1 MLVELAA
8 ALVLIKHGEFQLLDL
23 LEVVVHL
30 ELDPED
36 GVQVINRRLRPSHL

>member
-1 MLVELAA
+1 MELLA
-8 ALVLIKHGEFQLLDL
+8 ALVLVKHGELQLLDF

-36 GVQVINRRLRPSHL
+36 GVQVVNRRLRPSHL